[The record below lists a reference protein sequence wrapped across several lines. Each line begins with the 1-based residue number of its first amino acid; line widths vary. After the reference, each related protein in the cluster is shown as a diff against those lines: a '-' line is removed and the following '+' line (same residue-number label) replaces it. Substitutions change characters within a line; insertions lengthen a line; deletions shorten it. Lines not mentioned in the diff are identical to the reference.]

1 MNDDE
6 RIDAGDMGLQAAP
19 SEGMNLEFPSTIV
32 TLNYNPAPLSLA
44 TGVTCSTGI
53 YVPISHLLTLSKL
66 RQY

>member
-32 TLNYNPAPLSLA
+32 TLNYNPAPLPLPLGSPAALE
-44 TGVTCSTGI
+44 STSQF
-53 YVPISHLLTLSKL
+53 PISLL
-66 RQY
+66 